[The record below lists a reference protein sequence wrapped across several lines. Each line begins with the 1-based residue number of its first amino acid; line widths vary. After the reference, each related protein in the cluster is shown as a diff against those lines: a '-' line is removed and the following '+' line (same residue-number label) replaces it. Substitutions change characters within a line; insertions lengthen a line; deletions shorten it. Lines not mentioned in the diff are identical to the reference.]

1 MQAVVAWRKSGVPA
15 FFTIDAGPNV
25 HVFCLVDEVLQV
37 EALLRQVEGVQEV
50 LTALPGGPAR
60 LEFS

>member
-1 MQAVVAWRKSGVPA
+1 LPV

-25 HVFCLVDEVLQV
+25 HVICLADEVLRV
-37 EALLRQVEGVQEV
+37 EALLRQIPGVQDV